1 MIIIAISIHL
11 DEISFM
17 LFKDF
22 KLKGEIYCLLQAL
35 GIRRDDQ
42 FSTTMLSSVIETL
55 MSEMDP
61 CEGTTDFM
69 INWNNHRNRI
79 YIIKCNPWTK

>member
-1 MIIIAISIHL
+1 MFCH
-11 DEISFM
+11 
-17 LFKDF
+17 DF
-22 KLKGEIYCLLQAL
+22 KLKWLKLLLLQAL

-69 INWNNHRNRI
+69 IGWNNHRDKICIN
-79 YIIKCNPWTK
+79 KCNNPWTK

>member
-17 LFKDF
+17 LFKNF

-69 INWNNHRNRI
+69 INWKNHRNRI

>member
-1 MIIIAISIHL
+1 MV
-11 DEISFM
+11 DF
-17 LFKDF
+17 LF
-22 KLKGEIYCLLQAL
+22 YQAL

-61 CEGTTDFM
+61 CEGKFSPTMLSSVIETLMSEMDPCEG
-69 INWNNHRNRI
+69 W
-79 YIIKCNPWTK
+79 